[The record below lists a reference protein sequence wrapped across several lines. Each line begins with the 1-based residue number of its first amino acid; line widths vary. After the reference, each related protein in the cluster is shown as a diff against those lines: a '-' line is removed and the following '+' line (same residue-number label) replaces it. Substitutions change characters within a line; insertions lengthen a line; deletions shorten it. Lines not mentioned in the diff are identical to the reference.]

1 MKIVFDITKMPL
13 NYIIINYYC
22 LENVNKI
29 FIDCYPTNSYR
40 IILNSEYS
48 ATSGDFSRKR
58 RVLSFSLLNPLLF
71 SITLYTTLS
80 ALLLYYYCEYWMLD
94 HITRLYA
101 VDMCTN
107 WVVLG
112 SFIIESGQKSILS
125 KKIYDK
131 IWQKP
136 TFLHITASQ
145 FWNTHQNFVMIHDI
159 SWKTKQCL
167 QILQ

>member
-1 MKIVFDITKMPL
+1 MWPIDIWCSCMKIVFDITKMPL
-13 NYIIINYYC
+13 NYIIITIALRTWTNFHWLLSY
-22 LENVNKI
+22 
-29 FIDCYPTNSYR
+29 NSYR
-40 IILNSEYS
+40 INLNSEYS

-58 RVLSFSLLNPLLF
+58 RVLSFSLLTPLLF

-112 SFIIESGQKSILS
+112 SVIIESEQKIFYHRNFTVNC
-125 KKIYDK
+125 YD
-131 IWQKP
+131 
-136 TFLHITASQ
+136 S
-145 FWNTHQNFVMIHDI
+145 WNLMKH
-159 SWKTKQCL
+159 
-167 QILQ
+167 

>member
-13 NYIIINYYC
+13 NYIIITIALRTWTNFHWLLSY
-22 LENVNKI
+22 
-29 FIDCYPTNSYR
+29 NSYR
-40 IILNSEYS
+40 INLNSEYS

-58 RVLSFSLLNPLLF
+58 RVLSFSLLTPLLF

-112 SFIIESGQKSILS
+112 SVIIESEQKIFYHRKFYCKLLWFMKFDETLNSVFKSYNKRL
-125 KKIYDK
+125 
-131 IWQKP
+131 
-136 TFLHITASQ
+136 
-145 FWNTHQNFVMIHDI
+145 
-159 SWKTKQCL
+159 
-167 QILQ
+167 

>member
-13 NYIIINYYC
+13 NYIIITIALRTWTNFHWLLSY
-22 LENVNKI
+22 
-29 FIDCYPTNSYR
+29 NSYR
-40 IILNSEYS
+40 INLNSEYS

-58 RVLSFSLLNPLLF
+58 RVLSFSLLTPLLF

-112 SFIIESGQKSILS
+112 SVIIESEQKIF
-125 KKIYDK
+125 Y
-131 IWQKP
+131 
-136 TFLHITASQ
+136 HR
-145 FWNTHQNFVMIHDI
+145 NFTVNYVMIHEI
-159 SWKTKQCL
+159 WWNTKQCL
-167 QILQ
+167 QMLQRL

>member
-58 RVLSFSLLNPLLF
+58 RELLSFSLLNPLLF
-71 SITLYTTLS
+71 SITLYTTTLS
-80 ALLLYYYCEYWMLD
+80 TALLLYYYYCEY
-94 HITRLYA
+94 
-101 VDMCTN
+101 
-107 WVVLG
+107 
-112 SFIIESGQKSILS
+112 
-125 KKIYDK
+125 
-131 IWQKP
+131 
-136 TFLHITASQ
+136 
-145 FWNTHQNFVMIHDI
+145 
-159 SWKTKQCL
+159 
-167 QILQ
+167 

>member
-13 NYIIINYYC
+13 NYIIITIALRTWTNFHWLLSY
-22 LENVNKI
+22 
-29 FIDCYPTNSYR
+29 NSYR
-40 IILNSEYS
+40 INLNSEYS

-58 RVLSFSLLNPLLF
+58 RVLSFSLLTPLLF

-112 SFIIESGQKSILS
+112 SVIIESEQKIF
-125 KKIYDK
+125 YH
-131 IWQKP
+131 QKFYCKLLWFMKFDE
-136 TFLHITASQ
+136 TLNSVF
-145 FWNTHQNFVMIHDI
+145 
-159 SWKTKQCL
+159 KC
-167 QILQ
+167 